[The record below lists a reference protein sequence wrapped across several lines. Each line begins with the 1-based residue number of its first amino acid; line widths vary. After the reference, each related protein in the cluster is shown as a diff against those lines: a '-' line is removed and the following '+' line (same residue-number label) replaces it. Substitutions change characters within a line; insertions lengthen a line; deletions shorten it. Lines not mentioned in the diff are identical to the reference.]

1 MSALSA
7 LTLNWRG
14 LKHCLKPCLNL
25 TFTLI
30 SDYSTWM
37 NKAFIQP
44 RTVFLTFTTPTCSS
58 KAKGV
63 PNYSFP
69 EDYRAISSKGTYI
82 SSVGS
87 EVGLGGKSSQG
98 SSDGS
103 RGSKA
108 SSDTRS
114 SKTYSTNAYVWPG
127 DEHDVKG
134 YHTLLNCMPLP
145 VYFCIYPA
153 LFLDIGE

>member
-37 NKAFIQP
+37 NNAFIQP

-69 EDYRAISSKGTYI
+69 EDYRAISSK
-82 SSVGS
+82 
-87 EVGLGGKSSQG
+87 GKSSQG